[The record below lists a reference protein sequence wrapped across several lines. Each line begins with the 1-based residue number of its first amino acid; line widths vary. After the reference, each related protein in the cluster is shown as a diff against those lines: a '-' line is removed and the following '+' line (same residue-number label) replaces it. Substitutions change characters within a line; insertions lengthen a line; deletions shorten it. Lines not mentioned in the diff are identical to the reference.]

1 MSELSGGRGVY
12 KKSIY
17 VTTYCFLSLLVMSLS
32 YAEEKI
38 EQTDLRLIIT
48 GNTVEGKIIKSNT
61 SYKMYFHPS
70 GKLVRHDSKANIEK
84 GGWRISNKID
94 LCIKFAAE
102 KCHTVKKRGDGEF
115 YLYDLQGEL
124 ILTINK
130 VILGNPNKYDALI
143 GKN

>member
-1 MSELSGGRGVY
+1 MY

-17 VTTYCFLSLLVMSLS
+17 VTTYCLLSLLVMSFS

-38 EQTDLRLIIT
+38 EQTDLRLTFT

-61 SYKMYFHPS
+61 SYKLYFHPS
-70 GKLVRHDSKANIEK
+70 GKLVRHNSKATVEK
-84 GGWRISNKID
+84 GNWRISKKDD

-102 KCHTVKKRGDGEF
+102 KCHTVKKQGDGEF
-115 YLYDLQGEL
+115 DLYGPNGEL
-124 ILTINK
+124 IFTINK
-130 VILGNPNKYDALI
+130 VILGNPNKYDALT